1 MWKVK
6 TKTIPAIV
14 GAIGLK
20 LAWEY
25 VKEIPGNL
33 SLTEVQKTVL
43 NITLIILEGP
53 FLSKRNNYI

>member
-14 GAIGLK
+14 GTIGLK

>member
-6 TKTIPAIV
+6 TKTIPVIV
-14 GAIGLK
+14 GAIDLK

>member
-6 TKTIPAIV
+6 TKTIPVIV
-14 GAIGLK
+14 VAIGLK